1 VTVINS
7 KIYLF
12 ILIMLFG
19 STLAFADAEYQVK
32 CVSDST
38 MHNDILGCY
47 IDEYRVA
54 DKKLNITYKQKMAD
68 LKKNRKEELQL
79 LQRNWIKEKKSKCVV
94 DEANY
99 GRESHFDAMQCEID
113 MTNDR
118 IKFLKKYK

>member
-1 VTVINS
+1 MNS

-12 ILIMLFG
+12 ILTMLFG
-19 STLAFADAEYQVK
+19 STLTFADADYQVK
-32 CVSDST
+32 CVPNST
-38 MHNDILGCY
+38 VHNDILGCY
-47 IDEYRVA
+47 IDEYNII
-54 DKKLNITYKQKMAD
+54 DKKLNTTYKQKMAS
-68 LKKNRKEELQL
+68 LKKIRKEELQR
-79 LQRNWIKEKKSKCVV
+79 LQRNWIKEKEGKCVA

>member
-1 VTVINS
+1 
-7 KIYLF
+7 
-12 ILIMLFG
+12 MLFG
-19 STLAFADAEYQVK
+19 STLTFADADYQVK
-32 CVSDST
+32 CVPNST

-47 IDEYRVA
+47 IDEYKTA
-54 DKKLNITYKQKMAD
+54 DKKLNTAYKQKMAG
-68 LKKNRKEELQL
+68 LKKNRKEELQR
-79 LQRNWIKEKKSKCVV
+79 LQRNWIKEKESKCVV